1 MKINEII
8 VESQVDELSLG
19 GIGKGIGK
27 AIGGITGAWDQ
38 AKAGYQSG
46 KKSAYDWARGRS
58 QDDTTSATT
67 STGQTTVAPGAT
79 TTATTLA
86 AAPATSPATST
97 TAPTT
102 PPAAGTTPAA
112 STASPSA
119 PGAASA
125 TASAASSTAAAPAP
139 AANKSQLAADPY
151 NTYKQ
156 QMRGQTVPK
165 PGAKPLP
172 QKFVDQINKDLAVFS
187 KGSKDW
193 GVNIADRLVK
203 YGNQG
208 YDVSQLANQWN
219 ANAKMVDRMK
229 EGFLFANE
237 YNQLCEMLKAH
248 NVTWGDLGLQI
259 RIVESVA
266 QGVFIGYKKTPTSFD
281 VVFD

>member
-8 VESQVDELSLG
+8 IEGRVDELSLG

-38 AKAGYQSG
+38 AKAGYQAG
-46 KKSAYDWARGRS
+46 KKSAYDWARGRP

-67 STGQTTVAPGAT
+67 LTGQTTVAPGAT
-79 TTATTLA
+79 TTATTPTA
-86 AAPATSPATST
+86 ASATTPGATT
-97 TAPTT
+97 TATT
-102 PPAAGTTPAA
+102 PTAASATTPPAPAAGTTP
-112 STASPSA
+112 T
-119 PGAASA
+119 AASA
-125 TASAASSTAAAPAP
+125 TTPPAAS
-139 AANKSQLAADPY
+139 KSQLAADPY

-219 ANAKMVDRMK
+219 ANSKMVDRMK

-266 QGVFIGYKKTPTSFD
+266 EGVFIGYKKTLTSFG